1 MLPSEEGFHGIYA
14 GFFPWGEES
23 YHPSICSYSHYLF
36 SLMDEQ
42 GTGAI
47 TFGVMP
53 KCMYRQQSLEQIL
66 FV

>member
-47 TFGVMP
+47 TFGVMLRV
-53 KCMYRQQSLEQIL
+53 YSISWW
-66 FV
+66 